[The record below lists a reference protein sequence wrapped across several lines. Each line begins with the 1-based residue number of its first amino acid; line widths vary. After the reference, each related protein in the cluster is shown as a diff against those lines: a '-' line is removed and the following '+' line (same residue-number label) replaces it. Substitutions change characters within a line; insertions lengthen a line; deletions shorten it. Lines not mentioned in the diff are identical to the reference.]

1 MNLTEQGILYKKPR
15 DVLHVTNSFDLEEAI
30 QKIDIMKEQI
40 GYHVRMIEERSLERE
55 QVTILPL
62 LKSLFEDMLYVENII
77 EHTVS
82 KSESVAETE

>member
-15 DVLHVTNSFDLEEAI
+15 DVTNSFDLEEAI